1 MDLQQIYERV
11 IAGDAPGVK
20 ELVQQAVAEGVP
32 PSEIISLYLIPA
44 MTEVGARFER
54 QEFYVPEML
63 IAARAMQTG
72 LRVLKPLL
80 VEGELETAG
89 RVVMGTVKGD
99 LHDIG
104 KNLVCMM
111 LEGAGF
117 EVTDLGVDVGPEKFV
132 KAVREEKPH
141 IVGMSALLTTTMP
154 AMRSTI
160 ETLVEAGLRGKMKV
174 LVGGAP
180 LTQAYADQIGADGYA
195 PDAGSAARKAKEL
208 LGIV

>member
-1 MDLQQIYERV
+1 MDLKQIHERV

-20 ELVQQAVAEGVP
+20 ELVEQAVAEGVP
-32 PSEIISLYLIPA
+32 PAEIISGYLIPA

-72 LRVLKPLL
+72 LGVLKPL
-80 VEGELETAG
+80 VMEGELETAG
-89 RVVMGTVKGD
+89 RMVIGTVRGD

-104 KNLVCMM
+104 KNLVSMM
-111 LEGAGF
+111 FEGAGF
-117 EVTDLGVDVGPEKFV
+117 EVTDLGVDVGPERFV
-132 KAVREEKPH
+132 STVGQENPD
-141 IVGMSALLTTTMP
+141 ILGMSALLTTTMP
-154 AMRSTI
+154 AMRNTI
-160 ETLVEAGLRGKMKV
+160 EALVEAGLRDKVKV

-180 LTQAYADQIGADGYA
+180 LTQAYADQVGADGYA
-195 PDAGSAARKAKEL
+195 PDAGSAVRKAKEL

>member
-1 MDLQQIYERV
+1 LQKIYERV

-20 ELVQQAVAEGVP
+20 VLVQQAVAEGVP
-32 PSEIISLYLIPA
+32 PPEIISRYLIPA

-72 LRVLKPLL
+72 LGVLKPLL
-80 VEGELETAG
+80 VEGELKTAG
-89 RVVMGTVKGD
+89 QVVVGTVKGD

-132 KAVREEKPH
+132 RTVRERKPD
-141 IVGMSALLTTTMP
+141 ILGMSALLTTTMP

-160 ETLVEAGLRGKMKV
+160 EALVEAGLRDKVKV

-180 LTQAYADQIGADGYA
+180 LTAAYANQIGADGYA
-195 PDAGSAARKAKEL
+195 PDAASAVRKAKES
-208 LGIV
+208 LGVE